1 MFLNGDMSNAQLCT
15 TCTRNIFAPYIMFGS
30 SCPYAPGLNNSLL
43 FVNQLPLYNSIVSEC
58 GQSFLSGAVQ
68 AAGGISSGLI
78 SGAAP
83 LAVGQELSAA
93 LSAILGVVAFVA
105 AL

>member
-1 MFLNGDMSNAQLCT
+1 
-15 TCTRNIFAPYIMFGS
+15 MFGS